1 MVTAGS
7 GLPLTAAVAVLGAAV
22 AHATWNAIAHG
33 FKDRLAAFALIGL
46 GGLVPAVPM
55 LLLAAPP
62 APASRGYLGVSVL
75 LHIAYQLL
83 LMRCYRLG
91 EFSQVYPLA
100 RGISPVL
107 VTGAAWLLVGE
118 HLSGPQ
124 LAGVLLIP
132 AGLACLVFIGRRPGR
147 PALAAAAGTGLA
159 IASYTTVDG
168 IGVRLSGS
176 AAGYIGWLMTLE
188 GLAIPAAAIVIRR
201 GALAGQVR
209 GVWPVGLAGGVLSTA
224 AYGLVLWAQTH
235 AALALVA
242 ALRETSIVIGAVIGS
257 LIFREPFG
265 RPRIAAT
272 ILVVAGILLLNTG

>member
-1 MVTAGS
+1 MVAAGS
-7 GLPLTAAVAVLGAAV
+7 GLPLTAAVAVLAAAV
-22 AHATWNAIAHG
+22 AHASWNAIAHG
-33 FKDRLAAFALIGL
+33 IKDRLVAFALIGA
-46 GGLVPAVPM
+46 GGLVPAVP
-55 LLLAAPP
+55 LLIASPLP
-62 APASRGYLGVSVL
+62 APASRVYLGVSVL
-75 LHIAYQLL
+75 LHVAYQLL
-83 LMRCYRLG
+83 LMRCYRVG

-118 HLSGPQ
+118 HLAGPQ

-159 IASYTTVDG
+159 IASYTVVDG

-176 AAGYIGWLMTLE
+176 ASGYIAWLMTLE
-188 GLAIPAAAIVIRR
+188 GVVIPVAAVAIRR
-201 GALAGQVR
+201 SALAGQVR
-209 GVWPVGLAGGVLSTA
+209 GVWLVGLAGGVLSVA

-242 ALRETSIVIGAVIGS
+242 ALRETSIIIGAVIGA
-257 LIFREPFG
+257 LVFREPFG
-265 RPRIAAT
+265 RPRTAAT
-272 ILVVAGILLLNTG
+272 ILVVAGILLLNAG